1 MSIKFAQQEKDALD
15 VISKNPGITTLSLSV
30 LLADASGTT
39 PQQMT
44 GMLSAMA
51 KKHSFVRVKA
61 AENGKFTY
69 KCYMTVPPGVDPKL
83 FEPRHVNKQKVHD
96 LVDPKHYLERPKNGV
111 TTQSMLQ
118 HSAGSAHEEGP
129 PPDLKFVPPLK
140 PGTFTVDLELPN
152 GRVAKFTIN
161 EARRMYEQLNHLFAQ
176 G

>member
-44 GMLSAMA
+44 GLLSAMA

-83 FEPRHVNKQKVHD
+83 FEPRHINKKAVNGEHAIREGSHVR
-96 LVDPKHYLERPKNGV
+96 VA
-111 TTQSMLQ
+111 SMLQ

-129 PPDLKFVPPLK
+129 PPGLKFVPPLK

-152 GRVAKFTIN
+152 GRVAKFTL
-161 EARRMYEQLNHLFAQ
+161 EQARRMYEQLYGLFAAH
-176 G
+176 GL